1 MMNDAITTL
10 ACTLK
15 TDLSNLDDTALQNLC
30 DLDFIV
36 AMAKSERAK
45 RKLEAEDKAIREKAI
60 ARRNLGVTINDM
72 VNKVKEIPEYKEL
85 VMLAGL
91 MSYSQKRGTGEG
103 HAVKLAV
110 KIEEIL
116 DKHDLNDPRIV
127 AHLVNAGT

>member
-1 MMNDAITTL
+1 MMNDAITL
-10 ACTLK
+10 VACMVRS
-15 TDLSNLDDTALQNLC
+15 DVEAFDDTALQNLC

-36 AMAKSERAK
+36 AMAKTERAK
-45 RKLEAEDKAIREKAI
+45 RKLEAESKAIQDKAI
-60 ARRNLGVTINDM
+60 ARRNLGITINDM
-72 VNKVKEIPEYKEL
+72 VSKVKTIPEYKEL

-91 MSYSQKRGTGEG
+91 MSYSMKRGTGEG
-103 HAVKLAV
+103 HAVKLSC

>member
-15 TDLSNLDDTALQNLC
+15 TDLSSLDDTALQNLC

-72 VNKVKEIPEYKEL
+72 VNQVKTIPEYKEL

-103 HAVKLAV
+103 HAVKLSV

-116 DKHDLNDPRIV
+116 EKYDLNDPRVV

>member
-1 MMNDAITTL
+1 MINDAVETL

-15 TDLSNLDDTALQNLC
+15 VDLSNLDDTALQNLC

-36 AMAKSERAK
+36 AMAKTERAK
-45 RKLEAEDKAIREKAI
+45 RRVEAESKAIQDKAI

-72 VNKVKEIPEYKEL
+72 VHKVREIPEYKQL

-110 KIEEIL
+110 KIEETL
-116 DKHDLNDPRIV
+116 EKYDLNDPRVI
-127 AHLVNAGT
+127 AHLVNAAG

>member
-1 MMNDAITTL
+1 MINDAVDTL

-15 TDLSNLDDTALQNLC
+15 ADLSSMDDTALQNLC

-45 RKLEAEDKAIREKAI
+45 RKVAAESKAIQDKAI
-60 ARRNLGVTINDM
+60 ARRNLGITINDM
-72 VNKVKEIPEYKEL
+72 VNQVKTIPEYKEL

-103 HAVKLAV
+103 HAVKLSV
-110 KIEEIL
+110 KIEETL
-116 DKHDLNDPRIV
+116 EKYNLNDPRVV

>member
-1 MMNDAITTL
+1 MINDAVETL

-15 TDLSNLDDTALQNLC
+15 ADLSSLDDTALQNLC

-36 AMAKSERAK
+36 ALAKSERAK
-45 RKLEAEDKAIREKAI
+45 RKVEAESKAQAEKAN
-60 ARRNLGVTINDM
+60 ARRMMGVTINDM
-72 VNKVKEIPEYKEL
+72 VNQVKSIPEYKNL

-110 KIEEIL
+110 KIEETL
-116 DKHDLNDPRIV
+116 EKYNLNDPRIV
-127 AHLVNAGT
+127 AHLVNAGE

>member
-1 MMNDAITTL
+1 MINDAVETL

-15 TDLSNLDDTALQNLC
+15 ADLSSLDDTALQNLC

-45 RKLEAEDKAIREKAI
+45 RRVEAESKAIQDKAI
-60 ARRNLGVTINDM
+60 ARRNLGITINDM
-72 VNKVKEIPEYKEL
+72 VHKVREIPEYKEL

-103 HAVKLAV
+103 HAVKLSV

-116 DKHDLNDPRIV
+116 DKHDLNDPRVV
-127 AHLVNAGT
+127 AHLVNAAS

>member
-1 MMNDAITTL
+1 MINDAVETL

-15 TDLSNLDDTALQNLC
+15 VDLSSLDDTALQNLC

-72 VNKVKEIPEYKEL
+72 VNKVKEIPEYKQL

-110 KIEEIL
+110 KIEETL
-116 DKHDLNDPRIV
+116 EKYDLNDPRVV
-127 AHLVNAGT
+127 AHLVNAAG